1 MGSGQCLPD
10 SAWQLASGHLQVFHV
25 VEQFLC
31 TLAFPAGHRS
41 GGARLCKGL
50 CSTQETG
57 SSIKKNSDGMPPS
70 AHSLA
75 QPTNKL
81 GGARMLKSVKY
92 VTGNERGVTLVM
104 VALSLTVLLG
114 MGALAIDAGML
125 YTARTEL

>member
-1 MGSGQCLPD
+1 M
-10 SAWQLASGHLQVFHV
+10 FHV

-41 GGARLCKGL
+41 GGARLC
-50 CSTQETG
+50 QRPVFHPRTG
-57 SSIKKNSDGMPPS
+57 SSIKKNPDGMPPS
-70 AHSLA
+70 VHSLA
-75 QPTNKL
+75 QPTKKL